1 MEPSIREIGQRI
13 QTLREILEI
22 SREEMASIT
31 GVTVE
36 KYTAMEEG
44 QKDIGI
50 SFAYKCAVRFGVD
63 VSDLLEGKSPTLTG
77 LSVVRSGKGIKIAR
91 RTGFDYISL
100 APLFKNKK
108 AEPFLVR
115 AEYSEAEQHEPVHT
129 MSHAGQEI
137 DIIRRGQMKLVV
149 GDNVE
154 IIGEGDVAFFDS
166 SIPHGMIAVGGEDC
180 EFYAIVIGGDEV
192 EEKVKTET
200 KKVAETQKGVL
211 GIADKFITTTVD
223 SDGIFSGISFH
234 DDDNFNFGFDVVDA
248 IGKADPEKLAML
260 HLDKDMTERRF
271 TFKDISRESNRAANY
286 FRSLGI
292 RKGDKVMMILKRHYQ
307 FWIAMIGLNKL
318 GAVAIPATN
327 QLLKKDIVYRCNA
340 AGVKAIISTPD
351 DNVPEQI
358 EMSLPESPT
367 VEIKMIVGG
376 PREGWRDFDADLAC
390 FSSHFERTDVGGDD
404 PLLMYFTSGTTGYP
418 KIATHIHKYPL
429 GHYATARFWHNVDP
443 NGLHLTISDTGWA
456 KAMWGK
462 LYGQWLAEGP
472 LFVYNFDRF
481 HAEDILP
488 LFAKYGIT
496 TFCAPPTMYRFLI
509 KEDLG
514 KYDLSSIKHAS
525 IAGEALNPEVMEQ
538 FKKHTGLTIMEAFGQ
553 TETTVVIGNFVGM
566 KTKPGSM
573 GKASP
578 LYDVDLVDSDGNP
591 VADGET
597 GEIVIRT
604 DKGIPNGLF
613 RGYYLDEQ
621 KTNEAWHDGMYHMG
635 DTAWRDEEGYYHYV
649 GRVDD
654 LIKSSGY
661 RIGPFEIESVIMEL
675 PYVLECAI
683 TAAPDEIRGQVVK
696 ASIVLTK
703 GIQPSDE
710 LKKEIQKYVK
720 EHTAPYKY
728 PRIVEFL
735 DELPKTV
742 SGKIRRSELRK

>member
-1 MEPSIREIGQRI
+1 MEPMIREIGERI
-13 QTLREILEI
+13 KALREILEI
-22 SREEMASIT
+22 SREEMAEFT
-31 GVTVE
+31 GISVE
-36 KYTAMEEG
+36 KYTKIEEG
-44 QKDIGI
+44 AADIGI

-63 VSDLLEGKSPTLTG
+63 VNDILEGKSPTLTG
-77 LSVVRSGKGIKIAR
+77 LSVVRSGKGLKIER
-91 RTGFDYISL
+91 RTGFDYVSL
-100 APLFKNKK
+100 APLFKKK
-108 AEPFLVR
+108 MAEPFLVR
-115 AEYSEAEQHEPVHT
+115 AAYSEEEQTQPIHKSVH
-129 MSHAGQEI
+129 SGQEI
-137 DIIRRGQMKLVV
+137 DIIRRGKLKLVV
-149 GDNVE
+149 GDNTE
-154 IIGEGDVAFFDS
+154 IIEEGDVAFFDS
-166 SIPHGMIAVGGEDC
+166 SVPHGMIATGGEDC
-180 EFYAIVIGGDEV
+180 EFYAIVLGGEDEAPRPV
-192 EEKVKTET
+192 ETFT
-200 KKVAETQKGVL
+200 APAEHKATL
-211 GIADKFITTTVD
+211 GIADRFVETEVD
-223 SDGIFSGISFH
+223 EDGIFSGIKFKNI
-234 DDDNFNFGFDVVDA
+234 DNFNFAYDVVDA
-248 IGKADPEKLAML
+248 IAAEDATKLALL
-260 HLDKDMTERRF
+260 HLDADMTERRF

-292 RKGDKVMMILKRHYQ
+292 RKGDKVLMILKRHYQ
-307 FWIAMIGLNKL
+307 FWIAMMGLNKI

-351 DNVPEQI
+351 DGVPEQI
-358 EMSLPESPT
+358 ELSLPESPT

-376 PREGWRDFDADLAC
+376 EREGWRDFDADLPC
-390 FSSHFERTDVGGDD
+390 FSSHIERADVGGDD

-429 GHYATARFWHNVDP
+429 GHYPTARFWHNVDP
-443 NGLHLTISDTGWA
+443 AGLHLTISDTGWA

-462 LYGQWLAEGP
+462 LYGQWMAEGA

-488 LFAKYGIT
+488 LFAKYNIT

-525 IAGEALNPEVMEQ
+525 IAGEALNPEVLEQ

-566 KTKPGSM
+566 KNKPGSM

-578 LYDVDLVDSDGNP
+578 LYDVDLVDSDGNS

-604 DKGIPNGLF
+604 DKEIPCGLF
-613 RGYYLDEQ
+613 RGYYRDEEKTLD
-621 KTNEAWHDGMYHMG
+621 AWHDGMYHMG

-675 PYVLECAI
+675 PYVLECAV

-696 ASIVLTK
+696 ASVVLTS
-703 GIQPSDE
+703 GTQPSDAI
-710 LKKEIQKYVK
+710 KKDIQTYVK
-720 EHTAPYKY
+720 QHTAPYKY

-735 DELPKTV
+735 PELPKTP
-742 SGKIRRSELRK
+742 SGKIKRNELRG

>member
-22 SREEMASIT
+22 SREEMAAVT
-31 GVTVE
+31 GVSVE

-91 RTGFDYISL
+91 RTGFDYVSL

-115 AEYSEAEQHEPVHT
+115 TEYSEAEQHEPIHT

-137 DIIRRGQMKLVV
+137 DIILHGSMKLVV
-149 GDNVE
+149 GENVE
-154 IIGEGDVAFFDS
+154 ILEPGDVAFFDS

-192 EEKVKTET
+192 EDKAKSAT
-200 KKVAETQKGVL
+200 KAVAETKKGVL
-211 GIADKFITTTVD
+211 GIADKYITTTVD
-223 SDGIFSGISFH
+223 DEGIFSGISFH

-260 HLDKDMTERRF
+260 HLDKHMNERRF
-271 TFKDISRESNRAANY
+271 TFKEISRESNRAANY

-340 AGVKAIISTPD
+340 AGVKAIIATPD
-351 DNVPEQI
+351 DNVPTQI
-358 EMSLPESPT
+358 EESLPESPT

-376 PREGWRDFDADLAC
+376 PRQGWRDFDADLAC
-390 FSSHFERTDVGGDD
+390 FSSHFDRTDVGGDD

-418 KIATHIHKYPL
+418 KIATHVHKYPL

-472 LFVYNFDRF
+472 LFVYDFDRF

-538 FKKHTGLTIMEAFGQ
+538 FKKHTGLTIMEAFGP
-553 TETTVVIGNFVGM
+553 TEITDVCAWYRVDREFGDADSLPIGFPCAN
-566 KTKPGSM
+566 TRI
-573 GKASP
+573 A
-578 LYDVDLVDSDGNP
+578 LI
-591 VADGET
+591 DGEICVSGT
-597 GEIVIRT
+597 CLS
-604 DKGIPNGLF
+604 P
-613 RGYYLDEQ
+613 GYYNAPD
-621 KTNEAWHDGMYHMG
+621 KTAAAFVQNSLRPEIPEIMYKTG
-635 DTAWRDEEGYYHYV
+635 DLGEYNDRGELMFLGRRDSQ
-649 GRVDD
+649 
-654 LIKSSGY
+654 IKRSGY
-661 RIGPFEIESVIMEL
+661 RIELGEIEAALCAAEGV
-675 PYVLECAI
+675 VLGCCYYDADREKI
-683 TAAPDEIRGQVVK
+683 VAAFTGEAEIR
-696 ASIVLTK
+696 I
-703 GIQPSDE
+703 
-710 LKKEIQKYVK
+710 LKTALKEK
-720 EHTAPYKY
+720 
-728 PRIVEFL
+728 
-735 DELPKTV
+735 LPKYMLPDVILHRDDLPRTG
-742 SGKIRRSELRK
+742 SGKIDRKALRQEAEYEHLIP